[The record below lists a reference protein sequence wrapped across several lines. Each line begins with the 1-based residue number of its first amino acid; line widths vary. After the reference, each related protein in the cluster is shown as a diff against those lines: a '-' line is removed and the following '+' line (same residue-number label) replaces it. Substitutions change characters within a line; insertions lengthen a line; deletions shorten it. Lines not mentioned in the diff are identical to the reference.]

1 MLEYLALPGWK
12 TPPRTVDDWVASL
25 SETGGPV
32 IVTRESSST
41 AWIEVAPLRLR
52 GYVVIE
58 NGNAAAINFE
68 LHDPDPGPA
77 TKAIEDAAT
86 ALCWE
91 VHPDDDEDGDEDS
104 EEDEDDE

>member
-12 TPPRTVDDWVASL
+12 NPPRTLDDWVAAL

-32 IVTRESSST
+32 IVTRESSSET
-41 AWIEVAPLRLR
+41 WIEVAPLRLR

-58 NGNAAAINFE
+58 NGHAAAINFE

-77 TKAIEDAAT
+77 TRAIENAST
-86 ALCWE
+86 ALGWE
-91 VHPDDDEDGDEDS
+91 VHPDDDEDGDQ
-104 EEDEDDE
+104 DDE